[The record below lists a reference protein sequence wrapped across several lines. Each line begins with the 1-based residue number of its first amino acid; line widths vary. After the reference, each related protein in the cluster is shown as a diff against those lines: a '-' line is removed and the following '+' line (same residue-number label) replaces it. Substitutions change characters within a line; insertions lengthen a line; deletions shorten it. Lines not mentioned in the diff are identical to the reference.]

1 MLGQKLM
8 LSNVHMQDNAQKVP
22 ANVGLKMRNALCFV
36 MRRRIIH
43 LVSISSN
50 GNVVEI

>member
-1 MLGQKLM
+1 MPGQKLM

-22 ANVGLKMRNALCFV
+22 ANVGLKMRNALFFI
-36 MRRRIIH
+36 MRLRKIH